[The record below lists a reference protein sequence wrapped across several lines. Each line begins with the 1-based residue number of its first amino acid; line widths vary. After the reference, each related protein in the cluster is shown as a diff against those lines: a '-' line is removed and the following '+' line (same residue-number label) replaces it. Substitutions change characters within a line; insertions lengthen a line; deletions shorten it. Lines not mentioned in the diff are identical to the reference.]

1 MIIGSG
7 LLAASFSSAYA
18 ESDEVLIHAAG
29 VSNSACTD
37 RREFER
43 ERALV
48 VKTLR
53 ENPDIETFVYFS
65 TCSVLDPDL
74 QDTPYVLHKRA
85 MEGLISAHPG
95 YLVLRLPQVAGRS
108 NNPHTLLNFLFAKIS
123 CSERFTIWG
132 NASRNV
138 IDVNDVFKVVRYIV
152 DQRVLRQETVNVAN
166 SVNYSVRDIVS
177 TFELVCGKAAIFD
190 VIDKGKSF
198 EIDVSRIAPHLRRAE
213 VRFDAAY
220 LHDVLHKYY
229 GQ

>member
-18 ESDEVLIHAAG
+18 RSDEVLIYAAG

-37 RREFER
+37 RHEFER

-48 VKTLR
+48 VRTLR
-53 ENPDIETFVYFS
+53 EHPDIDTIVYFS
-65 TCSVLDPDL
+65 TCSILDPDL

-95 YLVLRLPQVAGRS
+95 HLVLRLPQVAGRS
-108 NNPHTLLNFLFAKIS
+108 NNPHTLLNYLFAKIS

-138 IDVNDVFKVVRYIV
+138 IDVNDVLKVVRFIV
-152 DQRVLRQETVNVAN
+152 DQRVIRQEIVNVAN
-166 SVNYSVRDIVS
+166 IVNYSVRDIVS
-177 TFELVCGKAAIFD
+177 TFERVCGKAASFD
-190 VIDKGKSF
+190 VIDKGRSF
-198 EIDVSRIAPHLRRAE
+198 EIDVSRIIPHLRPAE
-213 VRFDAAY
+213 VRFDRAY
-220 LHDVLHKYY
+220 LHDILQKYY
-229 GQ
+229 GR